1 MIQQNALNLACQE
14 RGLDRVRRVSMLL
27 AQCLYETGGFRYFTE
42 FGDTAYFKQYDG
54 CMGNT
59 EKDDA
64 INSGAEDASH

>member
-1 MIQQNALNLACQE
+1 
-14 RGLDRVRRVSMLL
+14 
-27 AQCLYETGGFRYFTE
+27 LYETGGFRYFTE